1 MAFSSKIEWTEST
14 WNPVTGCSKVSDGCK
29 NCYAERLAKRLKAMS
44 NPRYVHGFDVTLHDD
59 LIEMPLKWKT
69 PRIIFVNSMSDLFHE
84 KIPIAFI
91 ERVFNV
97 MSEAKWHVFQILTKR
112 SKRMAEISLN
122 LTWPENVW
130 MGVTVESQ
138 KYSYRISDLEKV
150 PAHVRF
156 LSIEPMLSPISQL
169 PLKHIDW
176 VVVGG
181 ESGPECRAMKAEW
194 VSSIRDQCNVSHVP
208 FFFKQ
213 WGGIRK
219 NITGRLLDGK
229 TWDEMPKTLPQTFS
243 ETYPRL
249 ITA

>member
-14 WNPVTGCSKVSDGCK
+14 WNPVTGCSKVSDGCR
-29 NCYAERLAKRLKAMS
+29 NCYAERLARRLKAMN
-44 NPRYVHGFDVTLHDD
+44 NPRYVHGFDVTIHDD

-84 KIPIAFI
+84 KIPISFI
-91 ERVFNV
+91 KRVFDV
-97 MSEAKWHVFQILTKR
+97 MAEADRHIFQILTKR
-112 SKRMAEISLN
+112 SERMAEISLK
-122 LTWPENVW
+122 LPWPENVW

-138 KYSYRISDLEKV
+138 RYSYRISDLEKV
-150 PAHVRF
+150 PAYVRF
-156 LSIEPMLSPISQL
+156 LSIEPMLSPILQL
-169 PLKHIDW
+169 PLKNIDW

-181 ESGPECRAMKAEW
+181 ESGPECRTMKAEW
-194 VSSIRDQCNVSHVP
+194 AGSVRDQCNASHVP

-243 ETYPRL
+243 ETHPHL